1 MFLQCNGKEIKW
13 QHIVDLY
20 ERNAGRI
27 TETPGL
33 SIAHKL
39 KYEHIKLTNFSKM
52 RVDLAAQVRLE
63 LGYKHVCQPAFF
75 LTGYECKCSK
85 GTETDWWRGTS

>member
-1 MFLQCNGKEIKW
+1 MHVFLQCNGREIKW

-20 ERNAGRI
+20 KRNAGKK

-52 RVDLAAQVRLE
+52 RVDLAAQVRFDLR
-63 LGYKHVCQPAFF
+63 H
-75 LTGYECKCSK
+75 T
-85 GTETDWWRGTS
+85 

>member
-1 MFLQCNGKEIKW
+1 MHVFLQCNGREIKW
-13 QHIVDLY
+13 QQ
-20 ERNAGRI
+20 RNAGRK

-52 RVDLAAQVRLE
+52 RVDLAAQVRFE
-63 LGYKHVCQPAFF
+63 LRHKLVLHSALF
-75 LTGYECKCSK
+75 LTGYEFKCS
-85 GTETDWWRGTS
+85 